1 MEEIGSMAQ
10 LVKIERCISRYS
22 QNLYHYAGRFIH
34 QKSRRFEEFKE
45 AYSGRNDQVIKDN
58 FYRKFFR
65 QQLIWATSTATEQS
79 ELPSK
84 YKLDLWL
91 RLFLRNFDDTVLM
104 FYEPELKIG
113 DAYTSVDII
122 LITPFKV
129 WTVRLVLGE
138 RDSVFQPYDRR
149 KWKEIQSEGT
159 VYTINPLL
167 SLQRTSESVRRI
179 FYEYKMTLPLQSVL
193 CAPESYIEFSS
204 ESGQV
209 KIVDKAGLKKWME
222 EMSNYRATLK
232 REQLQAAEVLLLHS
246 EVVAE
251 ERV

>member
-1 MEEIGSMAQ
+1 VAQ

-34 QKSRRFEEFKE
+34 QKARRFEEFKE
-45 AYSGRNDQVIKDN
+45 AYSRQNDQVIKDN
-58 FYRKFFR
+58 FYKKFFR
-65 QQLIWATSTATEQS
+65 QQLIWATSTAKEYS

-84 YKLDLWL
+84 YKMDLWL
-91 RLFLRNFDDTVLM
+91 RLFLRNFDDTILM

-113 DAYTSVDII
+113 DAYTSGDII
-122 LITPFKV
+122 LVTPFKV
-129 WTVRLVLGE
+129 WTVKLVLGE
-138 RDSVFQPYDRR
+138 KDSVFQPYDRR
-149 KWKEIQSEGT
+149 KWKEIQSGGT
-159 VYTINPLL
+159 DYTINPLL
-167 SLQRTSESVRRI
+167 SLQRTSEAVRRI
-179 FYEYKMTLPLQSVL
+179 LHEHNMTVFLQSIL

-209 KIVDKAGLKKWME
+209 KIVDKTELKTWME
-222 EMSNYRATLK
+222 GMSSYRATLK
-232 REQLQAAEVLLLHS
+232 REQLQVAEVLLAHS